1 MWSLKKY
8 YESIVHVHLHEKL
21 HNQSVLPLNANL
33 LPLSIVLKFQ
43 IPNNQAN
50 KLLLMGNRLLVERLS
65 GQKLVFV
72 ATKKH
77 HPAFNIAKNTQF
89 GGMVTSRSDR
99 LFLFFTYFMLYSL
112 RNIQTFAI
120 LNRKYIRTLK
130 NFTLSKITFGITK
143 LLFFIMLSI
152 CKDWDTFSYIYDGS
166 SYGLDISIKTASN
179 NIYINKVILS
189 HFGLQLI

>member
-1 MWSLKKY
+1 MWSFKKY
-8 YESIVHVHLHEKL
+8 YYSSVHVHLHEKL
-21 HNQSVLPLNANL
+21 HNQKSIPVNANL
-33 LPLSIVLKFQ
+33 LPISIVLKFQ
-43 IPNNQAN
+43 IQNNQSN

-72 ATKKH
+72 TTKKH

-89 GGMVTSRSDR
+89 GGMVTCRSDR

-112 RNIQTFAI
+112 RNINSFAI
-120 LNRKYIRTLK
+120 LNRKYSRSLK
-130 NFTLSKITFGITK
+130 NFTLDKVTFGLNK
-143 LLFFIMLSI
+143 LLFFIMLSV

-166 SYGLDISIKTASN
+166 SYGLDISIKTASSN
-179 NIYINKVILS
+179 LYINKVILS

>member
-1 MWSLKKY
+1 MWSFKKY
-8 YESIVHVHLHEKL
+8 YNAIVHVHLHEKL
-21 HNQSVLPLNANL
+21 HCQSSLPINANL
-33 LPLSIVLKFQ
+33 LPTSIVIKFQ
-43 IPNNQAN
+43 IPNQQSN

-89 GGMVTSRSDR
+89 GGMVTCRSDR
-99 LFLFFTYFMLYSL
+99 LFLFFTYFMMYSL
-112 RNIQTFAI
+112 RNINSFGA
-120 LNRKYIRTLK
+120 LHRKYSKSLNT
-130 NFTLSKITFGITK
+130 FTLDKISFGLNK

-166 SYGLDISIKTASN
+166 SYGLDISIKTFSS
-179 NIYINKVILS
+179 NIYINKIILS
-189 HFGLQLI
+189 HFGLKLI